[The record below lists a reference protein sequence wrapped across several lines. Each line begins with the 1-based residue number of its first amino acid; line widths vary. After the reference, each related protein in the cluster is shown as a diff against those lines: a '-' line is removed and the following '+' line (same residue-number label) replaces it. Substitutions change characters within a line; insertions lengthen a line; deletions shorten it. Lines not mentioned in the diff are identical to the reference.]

1 MKAME
6 KNNFVLRENISSM
19 EAKLQE
25 SLMKNL
31 LLEEKIYEINSK
43 HNDFEQYIVEGGC
56 GEVKEVIYGIV
67 QVENKIYIEM
77 IKLWFL
83 Y

>member
-1 MKAME
+1 MQAKIDDLSTSNLILQTKMKAME

-31 LLEEKIYEINSK
+31 LLEEKIY
-43 HNDFEQYIVEGGC
+43 
-56 GEVKEVIYGIV
+56 
-67 QVENKIYIEM
+67 
-77 IKLWFL
+77 
-83 Y
+83 